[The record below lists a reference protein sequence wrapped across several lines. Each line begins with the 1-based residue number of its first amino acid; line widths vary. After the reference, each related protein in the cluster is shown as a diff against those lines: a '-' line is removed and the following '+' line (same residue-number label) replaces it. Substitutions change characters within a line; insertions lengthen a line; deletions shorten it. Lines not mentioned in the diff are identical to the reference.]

1 MTLELRV
8 NDQDVVVVRDERYY
22 GGRTLPWHVVHVPA
36 GVHSH
41 WPTQALAPQAVGTW
55 DRLHRHVPC
64 VCQGRRVVKVK
75 LIDGGGWVLAK
86 CPVCNDPA
94 TFYELVAEVQ

>member
-36 GVHSH
+36 GVHTF
-41 WPTQALAPQAVGTW
+41 WPTQGLAPQAVGTW

-64 VCQGRRVVKVK
+64 VCQGRRVVKGK
-75 LIDGGGWVLAK
+75 LIGGGGWGLG
-86 CPVCNDPA
+86 
-94 TFYELVAEVQ
+94 EVPGCQRRGPFCEA